1 LGNYSFHMRYLLT
14 ILTLLCLQPLYSQS
28 VQFQIQR
35 TNPCNP
41 TPVIEKETYFII
53 DTTDGAWTDYSNID
67 SDVITLP
74 KPGKYIVLR
83 GTEPDIENYTID
95 LKAGLTIETI
105 HDPKIMLR
113 LPSTLDANFVYETC
127 GKLSEGYQ
135 EEFYPDG
142 RIKIRGTF
150 KEGFIKDS
158 VAEYFSNGKRKYQC
172 QYKKKEVLTTR
183 YDSIN
188 GKTSIYWS
196 QRGSF
201 MIYHSHSS
209 TVFFPNQTVNWIRS
223 DIKNIITIREY
234 YPDGTLKLKQTKNRR
249 TEYYT
254 NGKPKI
260 NYEWRR
266 KTAGSYFDGKRYNF
280 RITTRTYTEAGILL
294 STETKVDKINS
305 HYKQPEIAYSDKH
318 LK

>member
-1 LGNYSFHMRYLLT
+1 MKLLSYLLFLFT
-14 ILTLLCLQPLYSQS
+14 AASQGQS

-35 TNPCNP
+35 INPCS
-41 TPVIEKETYFII
+41 TVPVIEKEFYSLT
-53 DTTDGAWTDYSNID
+53 DTVGGVWQDYSNFNSTI
-67 SDVITLP
+67 VTLP
-74 KPGKYIVLR
+74 KPGKYILYRYSEAESQPYLV
-83 GTEPDIENYTID
+83 D
-95 LKAGLTIETI
+95 LKEGLTIETI

-142 RIKIRGTF
+142 RIKIRGNF

-223 DIKNIITIREY
+223 DIKNITTIREY

-249 TEYYT
+249 IEYYA

-266 KTAGSYFDGKRYNF
+266 KTAGSYLDGKRYNF

-294 STETKVDKINS
+294 STETKVDKSNS